1 MAAGRTLSENKI
13 LPRVGVVRASL
24 RRVFIRDLVLECSIG
39 IHAHERTAPQRVRI
53 NLDLAV
59 TEGETPIEDD
69 IRNVICYE
77 RLAKGIQGLASLG
90 HVNLVET
97 FADMIAEMS
106 LHDPRVQT
114 VRVRVEKLDIL
125 KNAASVGVEIER
137 SHHPDARFQ

>member
-1 MAAGRTLSENKI
+1 MVAGRTLSESQV
-13 LPRVGVVRASL
+13 LPCIGVTRAAL
-24 RRVFIRDLVLECSIG
+24 RCVFIRDLVLECSIG
-39 IHAHERTAPQRVRI
+39 IHAHERTALQRVRI

-59 TEGETPIEDD
+59 TEGETSIDDD

-77 RLAKGIQGLASLG
+77 RLAEGIQCLASLG

-137 SHHPDARFQ
+137 SNHPDARFQ